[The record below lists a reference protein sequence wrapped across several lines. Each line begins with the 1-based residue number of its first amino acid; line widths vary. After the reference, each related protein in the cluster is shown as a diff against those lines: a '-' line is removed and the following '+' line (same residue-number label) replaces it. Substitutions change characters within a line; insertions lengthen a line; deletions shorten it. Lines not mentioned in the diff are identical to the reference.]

1 MDPQPAGSAV
11 TAADPDLWVDQ
22 HGDYLYRYA
31 LARVR
36 ETAVAEDL
44 VQETFLAALRG
55 LEGFVGRSTER
66 TWLTSILKRKII
78 DFFRRKGRNRTT
90 QEAPAKGDA
99 AKSDFDDAGW
109 WRNLP
114 ASWGNNPSAAL
125 EEREFLKAFQ
135 HCLGKM
141 PDRLAAAFTLREMEG
156 LSTEELT
163 QHLETTPGNMGVIL
177 HRARLALRRCL
188 ETNWFHAKID
198 EV

>member
-1 MDPQPAGSAV
+1 MEPQPADPV
-11 TAADPDLWVDQ
+11 VPPADPDVWVDQ

-55 LEGFVGRSTER
+55 LAGFGGRSTER

-78 DFFRRKGRNRTT
+78 DFFRRKGRERAT
-90 QEAPAKGDA
+90 QEMPIEGNA
-99 AKSDFDDAGW
+99 AKPDFDDAGW
-109 WRNLP
+109 WQNLP
-114 ASWGNNPSAAL
+114 ASWGNNPGAAL
-125 EEREFLKAFQ
+125 EEREFLEAFQ
-135 HCLGKM
+135 NCLGKM
-141 PDRLAAAFTLREMEG
+141 PNRLAAAFTLREMEG

-163 QHLETTPGNMGVIL
+163 QQMETTPGNMGVLL

-188 ETNWFHAKID
+188 EVNWFHAKTD